1 MLTKYLTGVT
11 TAFSP
16 FNAHS
21 GKIIRSF
28 LALLPPNARSTM
40 AIDVKMF
47 GQSEAQKPA
56 MLTLKFM
63 LEDGKEMQVDVEKM
77 KLTDIEIEVDRHSR
91 MLKRKDE
98 LSG

>member
-1 MLTKYLTGVT
+1 MLTKYLTGVS

-16 FNAHS
+16 FNARS
-21 GKIIRSF
+21 GKTIRNF

-56 MLTLKFM
+56 SLSLKFK
-63 LEDGKEMQVDVEKM
+63 DGKEMEMDLEKM
-77 KLTDIEIEVDRHSR
+77 KLKDIQVEVDRHSR
-91 MLKRKDE
+91 ILRRKDE